1 MDIMHYGTPRRSGR
15 YPWGSGDEALQRTS
29 DFRAQVA
36 NLRKEGL
43 SDTEIARGMG
53 LTTTE
58 LRARIT
64 AAKEEVAAA
73 QTAHVIAMKERGMSN
88 VAIAEQ
94 LGISESLVRQRLSAP
109 MEKKATSVENT
120 ANMLKETLKEKPYLD
135 VGAGIETQ
143 LGVSD
148 TKLRSTIQALEAEG
162 YEVHSIQ
169 IEQVGNPGNY
179 TIMKV
184 LTPPG
189 VTAKDVFL
197 NRDQIRMVQNFSED
211 GGMSFRKIQDPSK
224 MKLDRLAI
232 RYAEDGGTE
241 MDGVI
246 EVRRG
251 VPDLDM
257 GNARYAQV
265 RIATEGN
272 HYIKGMAVYADDLP
286 KGVDVRFNTNK
297 AKGTP
302 VGKVLKDMTGD
313 PENPFGTIVRQK
325 YVVGP
330 DGKKKLS
337 LMNIVNEEGDWDRWS
352 NSLASQMLAKQP
364 VKVATE
370 QLAKLRKAKQEE
382 YDEIMA
388 LNNPAVK
395 KRLLQSFSDDVD
407 AAAVHLK
414 AAAVVGQRTQVILPI
429 KGIKESEV
437 YAPQF
442 KDGTRL
448 ALVRYPHG
456 GPFEI
461 PDVVVNNRNP
471 TGKKV
476 ITPSAKDAIGI
487 HWKVAEKLS
496 GADFDG
502 DTVVAIPNNSR
513 KFKSAPSL
521 AGLKNFDPKEQ
532 YKGYSGMK
540 EMTKT
545 QRGKEMGSV
554 TNLITDMTV
563 KGATSEEITRAV
575 RHSMVVID
583 AYKHKLN
590 YKQSYEDNGI
600 AALRKKYQNTD
611 SGKPGAS
618 TLLSRST
625 APKDVEKRKLRSMAE
640 GGPIDKKTGEKVY
653 VSKARTY
660 VNKQGKVVTETVK
673 AKQMAEVK
681 DAFKLSSGTLIES
694 AYAKHAN
701 DLKAMANSARLS
713 LLKQPPVKYNP
724 AAKKAYGAEVATLKA
739 KLEAANRNRP
749 LERQAQVLADSAVR
763 AQLRANPNMEKDELK
778 KVKAIAIAQAR
789 MRVGTTK
796 TQIDITDRE
805 WSAIQAGALSD
816 NALNKILAKADLSKV
831 KELATPR
838 TSTGVTAT
846 SIQRAKAML
855 AANRTRA
862 EVAEALGISTSTL
875 TRALNGG

>member
-64 AAKEEVAAA
+64 AAKEEMAAA

-94 LGISESLVRQRLSAP
+94 LGISESLVRQRLAAP

-135 VGAGIETQ
+135 VGAGVETQ

-148 TKLRSTIQALEAEG
+148 TKLRSTIQALKAEG

-224 MKLDRLAI
+224 MKLDRLAV

-337 LMNIVNEEGDWDRWS
+337 LPNIVNEEGDWDRWS

-429 KGIKESEV
+429 KGIKENEV

-461 PDVVVNNRNP
+461 PDVVVNNKNP

-521 AGLKNFDPKEQ
+521 EGLKNFDPKEQ
-532 YKGYSGMK
+532 YKGYPGMK

-563 KGATSEEITRAV
+563 KGAVSEEITRAV

-600 AALRKKYQNTD
+600 AALRK
-611 SGKPGAS
+611 
-618 TLLSRST
+618 
-625 APKDVEKRKLRSMAE
+625 
-640 GGPIDKKTGEKVY
+640 
-653 VSKARTY
+653 
-660 VNKQGKVVTETVK
+660 
-673 AKQMAEVK
+673 
-681 DAFKLSSGTLIES
+681 
-694 AYAKHAN
+694 
-701 DLKAMANSARLS
+701 
-713 LLKQPPVKYNP
+713 
-724 AAKKAYGAEVATLKA
+724 
-739 KLEAANRNRP
+739 
-749 LERQAQVLADSAVR
+749 
-763 AQLRANPNMEKDELK
+763 
-778 KVKAIAIAQAR
+778 
-789 MRVGTTK
+789 
-796 TQIDITDRE
+796 
-805 WSAIQAGALSD
+805 
-816 NALNKILAKADLSKV
+816 
-831 KELATPR
+831 
-838 TSTGVTAT
+838 
-846 SIQRAKAML
+846 
-855 AANRTRA
+855 
-862 EVAEALGISTSTL
+862 
-875 TRALNGG
+875 

>member
-1 MDIMHYGTPRRSGR
+1 M
-15 YPWGSGDEALQRTS
+15 
-29 DFRAQVA
+29 
-36 NLRKEGL
+36 
-43 SDTEIARGMG
+43 
-53 LTTTE
+53 
-58 LRARIT
+58 
-64 AAKEEVAAA
+64 
-73 QTAHVIAMKERGMSN
+73 
-88 VAIAEQ
+88 
-94 LGISESLVRQRLSAP
+94 
-109 MEKKATSVENT
+109 
-120 ANMLKETLKEKPYLD
+120 
-135 VGAGIETQ
+135 
-143 LGVSD
+143 
-148 TKLRSTIQALEAEG
+148 
-162 YEVHSIQ
+162 
-169 IEQVGNPGNY
+169 
-179 TIMKV
+179 
-184 LTPPG
+184 
-189 VTAKDVFL
+189 
-197 NRDQIRMVQNFSED
+197 
-211 GGMSFRKIQDPSK
+211 
-224 MKLDRLAI
+224 
-232 RYAEDGGTE
+232 
-241 MDGVI
+241 
-246 EVRRG
+246 
-251 VPDLDM
+251 
-257 GNARYAQV
+257 
-265 RIATEGN
+265 
-272 HYIKGMAVYADDLP
+272 
-286 KGVDVRFNTNK
+286 
-297 AKGTP
+297 
-302 VGKVLKDMTGD
+302 
-313 PENPFGTIVRQK
+313 
-325 YVVGP
+325 
-330 DGKKKLS
+330 
-337 LMNIVNEEGDWDRWS
+337 
-352 NSLASQMLAKQP
+352 
-364 VKVATE
+364 
-370 QLAKLRKAKQEE
+370 
-382 YDEIMA
+382 
-388 LNNPAVK
+388 
-395 KRLLQSFSDDVD
+395 
-407 AAAVHLK
+407 
-414 AAAVVGQRTQVILPI
+414 GQRTQVILPI
-429 KGIKESEV
+429 KGIKENEV

-487 HWKVAEKLS
+487 HWRVAEKLS

-521 AGLKNFDPKEQ
+521 EGLKNFDPKEQ
-532 YKGYSGMK
+532 YKGFTGMK

-673 AKQMAEVK
+673 SKQMAEVK

-701 DLKAMANSARLS
+701 ELKAMANSARLS

-763 AQLRANPNMEKDELK
+763 AQMRTNPNMEKDELK

-846 SIQRAKAML
+846 SIQKAKAML

>member
-15 YPWGSGDEALQRTS
+15 YPWGSGDDALQRTG

-36 NLRKEGL
+36 SLRKEGL

-94 LGISESLVRQRLSAP
+94 LGISESLVRQRLAAP

-135 VGAGIETQ
+135 VGAGVETQ

-148 TKLRSTIQALEAEG
+148 TKLRSTIQALKAEG
-162 YEVHSIQ
+162 YEVHTIQ

-197 NRDQIRMVQNFSED
+197 NRDKIRMVQNFSED

-224 MKLDRLAI
+224 MKLDRLAV

-337 LMNIVNEEGDWDRWS
+337 LLNIVNEEGDWDRWS

-429 KGIKESEV
+429 KGIKENEV

-461 PDVVVNNRNP
+461 PDVVVNNKNP

-487 HWKVAEKLS
+487 HWRVAEKLS

-532 YKGYSGMK
+532 YKGYPGMK

-673 AKQMAEVK
+673 SKQMAEVK

-701 DLKAMANSARLS
+701 DLKAMANSARLA

-763 AQLRANPNMEKDELK
+763 AQMRANPNMEKDELK

-805 WSAIQAGALSD
+805 WAAIQSGALSD

-846 SIQRAKAML
+846 SIQKAKAML